1 MLMYNA
7 KVITFGD
14 IRLCGC
20 SFFSNLTFG
29 VTIRFYNEHVG
40 GRHKLSSL
48 LNNNSAKPCV

>member
-40 GRHKLSSL
+40 GCHKLSSL
-48 LNNNSAKPCV
+48 LNNNSVKPCV

>member
-20 SFFSNLTFG
+20 SFFSEG
-29 VTIRFYNEHVG
+29 VINYLFD
-40 GRHKLSSL
+40 
-48 LNNNSAKPCV
+48 

>member
-14 IRLCGC
+14 IRLRGC

-29 VTIRFYNEHVG
+29 VTIRFCNEHVG
-40 GRHKLSSL
+40 GRHKLSFR

>member
-1 MLMYNA
+1 MYNA

-40 GRHKLSSL
+40 GCHKLSSL
-48 LNNNSAKPCV
+48 LNNNSVKPCV